1 MSEEVAEPV
10 ITEQL
15 ENLPEAIEKLEKPP
29 DNSDKPV
36 AKKNGRPKG
45 SKDSV
50 KRVVKPRKITI
61 VETPLHAE
69 EATVATVAT
78 SASSSGDVLAFIP
91 AVESTIAPKAP
102 RIPKPQVVV
111 NAEPEIRYVDR
122 YIEHSPRTSIRI
134 AHGHLANEQKLR
146 VDERKEH
153 FSNQIFNR
161 LR

>member
-1 MSEEVAEPV
+1 MDEPV
-10 ITEQL
+10 VEELIT
-15 ENLPEAIEKLEKPP
+15 ENLPQPLEILEKSPDIVEKPP
-29 DNSDKPV
+29 

-69 EATVATVAT
+69 ETSVATV
-78 SASSSGDVLAFIP
+78 
-91 AVESTIAPKAP
+91 VEPEDPVVMKAP
-102 RIPKPQVVV
+102 RSRAVSIAV
-111 NAEPEIRYVDR
+111 EPEVRYVDR
-122 YIEHSPRTSIRI
+122 YLEHSPRTSIRI

>member
-1 MSEEVAEPV
+1 MDEPVVEEV
-10 ITEQL
+10 ITE
-15 ENLPEAIEKLEKPP
+15 NLPQPLEILERPP
-29 DNSDKPV
+29 DIVENVV
-36 AKKNGRPKG
+36 AKKGGRPKG

-61 VETPLHAE
+61 VETPLHVE
-69 EATVATVAT
+69 DTSVATV
-78 SASSSGDVLAFIP
+78 
-91 AVESTIAPKAP
+91 VEPEDPVVMKAP
-102 RIPKPQVVV
+102 RSRAVSIAV
-111 NAEPEIRYVDR
+111 EPEVRYVDR

>member
-1 MSEEVAEPV
+1 
-10 ITEQL
+10 
-15 ENLPEAIEKLEKPP
+15 
-29 DNSDKPV
+29 
-36 AKKNGRPKG
+36 
-45 SKDSV
+45 V

-69 EATVATVAT
+69 EAAIAT
-78 SASSSGDVLAFIP
+78 SASSSGDVLAVEP
-91 AVESTIAPKAP
+91 AVEPAIASKAP
-102 RIPKPQVVV
+102 RIPKPQVVL
-111 NAEPEIRYVDR
+111 NAEPEVRYVDR

>member
-1 MSEEVAEPV
+1 MDEPVVEEV
-10 ITEQL
+10 ITENLSQAL
-15 ENLPEAIEKLEKPP
+15 ENLEKSPDIVEKPP
-29 DNSDKPV
+29 

-69 EATVATVAT
+69 ETSVATV
-78 SASSSGDVLAFIP
+78 
-91 AVESTIAPKAP
+91 VEPEDPVVMKAP
-102 RIPKPQVVV
+102 RSRAVSIAV
-111 NAEPEIRYVDR
+111 EPEVRYVDR

-134 AHGHLANEQKLR
+134 AHGHLANEQKFR
-146 VDERKEH
+146 NDERKEH

>member
-1 MSEEVAEPV
+1 MD
-10 ITEQL
+10 EQQL
-15 ENLPEAIEKLEKPP
+15 VENLEQPLEILEKPLEILEKPP
-29 DNSDKPV
+29 EISEILQAPV
-36 AKKNGRPKG
+36 VNKGGKPKG
-45 SKDSV
+45 RKDSV
-50 KRVVKPRKITI
+50 KRVVKSRKITI

-69 EATVATVAT
+69 DMSVAAVVTVPDPV
-78 SASSSGDVLAFIP
+78 DPV
-91 AVESTIAPKAP
+91 VMKAP
-102 RIPKPQVVV
+102 RSRAVSIAV
-111 NAEPEIRYVDR
+111 EPEVRYVDR

>member
-1 MSEEVAEPV
+1 MDEPVVEEV
-10 ITEQL
+10 ITENLPQPL
-15 ENLPEAIEKLEKPP
+15 ENLEKPP
-29 DNSDKPV
+29 DIVEKPP

-69 EATVATVAT
+69 DTPVATVA
-78 SASSSGDVLAFIP
+78 DPVDP
-91 AVESTIAPKAP
+91 VVMKAP
-102 RIPKPQVVV
+102 RSRAVSIAV
-111 NAEPEIRYVDR
+111 EPEIRYVDR
-122 YIEHSPRTSIRI
+122 YLEHSPRTSIRI

>member
-1 MSEEVAEPV
+1 MDEPVVEEV
-10 ITEQL
+10 ITENLSQPL
-15 ENLPEAIEKLEKPP
+15 EILEQPP
-29 DNSDKPV
+29 DIVENVV
-36 AKKNGRPKG
+36 AKKGGRPKG

-50 KRVVKPRKITI
+50 KRVVKSRKITI

-69 EATVATVAT
+69 DMPVATVA
-78 SASSSGDVLAFIP
+78 DPVDP
-91 AVESTIAPKAP
+91 VVMKAP
-102 RIPKPQVVV
+102 RSRAVSIAV
-111 NAEPEIRYVDR
+111 EPEIRYVDR
-122 YIEHSPRTSIRI
+122 YLEHSPRTSIRI

>member
-1 MSEEVAEPV
+1 MDEPVVEEV
-10 ITEQL
+10 ITENLSQPL
-15 ENLPEAIEKLEKPP
+15 EILEKSPDIVEKPP
-29 DNSDKPV
+29 

-50 KRVVKPRKITI
+50 KRVVKSRKITI

-69 EATVATVAT
+69 DMPVATVA
-78 SASSSGDVLAFIP
+78 DPVDP
-91 AVESTIAPKAP
+91 VVMKAP
-102 RIPKPQVVV
+102 RSRAISIAV
-111 NAEPEIRYVDR
+111 EPEVRYVDR
-122 YIEHSPRTSIRI
+122 YLEHSPRTSIRI

-146 VDERKEH
+146 VDERKAH

>member
-1 MSEEVAEPV
+1 MDEPVVEEV
-10 ITEQL
+10 ITENLPQPL
-15 ENLPEAIEKLEKPP
+15 ENLEKPP
-29 DNSDKPV
+29 DIVEKPP

-61 VETPLHAE
+61 VETPLHVE
-69 EATVATVAT
+69 EASVATVAEPE
-78 SASSSGDVLAFIP
+78 DPV
-91 AVESTIAPKAP
+91 VMKAP
-102 RIPKPQVVV
+102 RSRAVSIAV
-111 NAEPEIRYVDR
+111 EPEVRYVDR

-134 AHGHLANEQKLR
+134 AHGHLANEQKFR
-146 VDERKEH
+146 NDERKEH

>member
-1 MSEEVAEPV
+1 MDEPVVEEV
-10 ITEQL
+10 ITE
-15 ENLPEAIEKLEKPP
+15 NLPQHLEILEKPP
-29 DNSDKPV
+29 DIVENPV
-36 AKKNGRPKG
+36 AKKKNGRPKG

-69 EATVATVAT
+69 DTPVASVA
-78 SASSSGDVLAFIP
+78 DPEDPV
-91 AVESTIAPKAP
+91 VMKAP
-102 RIPKPQVVV
+102 RSRAVSIAV
-111 NAEPEIRYVDR
+111 EPEVRYVDR

>member
-1 MSEEVAEPV
+1 MDDSIVEEV
-10 ITEQL
+10 ITENPPSQPL
-15 ENLPEAIEKLEKPP
+15 EILEQPP
-29 DNSDKPV
+29 DIVENVV
-36 AKKNGRPKG
+36 AKKGGRPKG

-50 KRVVKPRKITI
+50 KRVVKSRKITI

-69 EATVATVAT
+69 DTPVATVA
-78 SASSSGDVLAFIP
+78 DPVDP
-91 AVESTIAPKAP
+91 VVMKAP
-102 RIPKPQVVV
+102 RSRAVSIAV
-111 NAEPEIRYVDR
+111 EPEVRYVDR

-146 VDERKEH
+146 VDERKAH

>member
-1 MSEEVAEPV
+1 MAEQQPV
-10 ITEQL
+10 
-15 ENLPEAIEKLEKPP
+15 ENLEQHPEILEKPLEILE
-29 DNSDKPV
+29 KPLEISEILEAPV
-36 AKKNGRPKG
+36 VNKGGRPKG
-45 SKDSV
+45 RKDSV

-69 EATVATVAT
+69 DTPVTTVATVATVANPV
-78 SASSSGDVLAFIP
+78 DPV
-91 AVESTIAPKAP
+91 VMKAPKSRAVS
-102 RIPKPQVVV
+102 I
-111 NAEPEIRYVDR
+111 AIEPEVRYVDR

>member
-1 MSEEVAEPV
+1 MDEEVVEPV
-10 ITEQL
+10 IPEQL
-15 ENLPEAIEKLEKPP
+15 ENLPQPLEILEKPP
-29 DNSDKPV
+29 DIVEKPP

-69 EATVATVAT
+69 EAAVAT
-78 SASSSGDVLAFIP
+78 SASSSGDVPAVVP
-91 AVESTIAPKAP
+91 AVEPTIATKAP

-111 NAEPEIRYVDR
+111 NAEPEIRYVDK

>member
-1 MSEEVAEPV
+1 MDDPVVEEV
-10 ITEQL
+10 ITENLSQPL
-15 ENLPEAIEKLEKPP
+15 EILEQPP
-29 DNSDKPV
+29 DIVENIGVNKG
-36 AKKNGRPKG
+36 GRPKG

-50 KRVVKPRKITI
+50 KRVVKSRKITI

-69 EATVATVAT
+69 DMSVATVA
-78 SASSSGDVLAFIP
+78 DPVDP
-91 AVESTIAPKAP
+91 VVMKAP
-102 RIPKPQVVV
+102 RSRAVSIAV
-111 NAEPEIRYVDR
+111 EPEVRYVDR

>member
-1 MSEEVAEPV
+1 MDEPVVEEV
-10 ITEQL
+10 ITENLSQAL
-15 ENLPEAIEKLEKPP
+15 ENLEKSPDIVEKPP
-29 DNSDKPV
+29 
-36 AKKNGRPKG
+36 AKKNGRPQG

-69 EATVATVAT
+69 ETAIAT
-78 SASSSGDVLAFIP
+78 SASSSGDVP
-91 AVESTIAPKAP
+91 VVVSAVEPAIASKAP
-102 RIPKPQVVV
+102 RIPKPQAVL
-111 NAEPEIRYVDR
+111 NAEPEVRYVDR

-153 FSNQIFNR
+153 FSNQMFNR

>member
-1 MSEEVAEPV
+1 MDEEVVEPV
-10 ITEQL
+10 IPEQL
-15 ENLPEAIEKLEKPP
+15 ENLPQPLEILEKPP
-29 DNSDKPV
+29 DIAENPV

-69 EATVATVAT
+69 EATVAT
-78 SASSSGDVLAFIP
+78 SASSSGDVPAFVP

>member
-1 MSEEVAEPV
+1 MDEQQPV
-10 ITEQL
+10 ENIEQP
-15 ENLPEAIEKLEKPP
+15 PEILEKPP
-29 DNSDKPV
+29 DIPEILEAPV
-36 AKKNGRPKG
+36 VNKGGRPKG

-69 EATVATVAT
+69 EATVAT
-78 SASSSGDVLAFIP
+78 SASSSGDVPAFVP

-111 NAEPEIRYVDR
+111 NPEPEVRYVDR

-134 AHGHLANEQKLR
+134 AHGHLANEQTLR

>member
-1 MSEEVAEPV
+1 MDEPVVEEV
-10 ITEQL
+10 ITENLSQPL
-15 ENLPEAIEKLEKPP
+15 EILEKSPDIVEKPP
-29 DNSDKPV
+29 

-50 KRVVKPRKITI
+50 KRVVKSRKITI

-69 EATVATVAT
+69 EAAVAA
-78 SASSSGDVLAFIP
+78 SASSSGDVP
-91 AVESTIAPKAP
+91 AAAPVFESTIAPKAP

-111 NAEPEIRYVDR
+111 NAEPEVRYVDR

>member
-1 MSEEVAEPV
+1 MDEPVVEEV
-10 ITEQL
+10 ITE
-15 ENLPEAIEKLEKPP
+15 NLPQPLEILEKPP
-29 DNSDKPV
+29 DIVEKPP

-69 EATVATVAT
+69 DTPVATVA
-78 SASSSGDVLAFIP
+78 DPVDP
-91 AVESTIAPKAP
+91 VVMKAP
-102 RIPKPQVVV
+102 RSRAVSIAV
-111 NAEPEIRYVDR
+111 EPEIRYVDR
-122 YIEHSPRTSIRI
+122 YLEHSPRTSIRI

>member
-1 MSEEVAEPV
+1 MDEPVVEEV
-10 ITEQL
+10 ITENLSQPL
-15 ENLPEAIEKLEKPP
+15 EILEQPP
-29 DNSDKPV
+29 DIVENVV
-36 AKKNGRPKG
+36 AKKGGRPKG

-50 KRVVKPRKITI
+50 KRVVKSRKITI

-69 EATVATVAT
+69 DMPVATVA
-78 SASSSGDVLAFIP
+78 DPVDP
-91 AVESTIAPKAP
+91 VVMKAP
-102 RIPKPQVVV
+102 RSRAVSIAV
-111 NAEPEIRYVDR
+111 EPEVRYVDR

-146 VDERKEH
+146 VDERKAH

>member
-1 MSEEVAEPV
+1 MDEPVVEEV
-10 ITEQL
+10 ITENLSQPL
-15 ENLPEAIEKLEKPP
+15 EILEQPP
-29 DNSDKPV
+29 DIVENVV
-36 AKKNGRPKG
+36 AKKGGRPKG

-50 KRVVKPRKITI
+50 KRVVKSRKITI

-69 EATVATVAT
+69 DMPVATVA
-78 SASSSGDVLAFIP
+78 DPVDP
-91 AVESTIAPKAP
+91 VVMKAP
-102 RIPKPQVVV
+102 RSRAVSIAV
-111 NAEPEIRYVDR
+111 EPEVRYVDR

>member
-1 MSEEVAEPV
+1 MDEPVVEEV
-10 ITEQL
+10 ITENLSQPL
-15 ENLPEAIEKLEKPP
+15 EILEKPP
-29 DNSDKPV
+29 DIVEKPP

-50 KRVVKPRKITI
+50 KRVVKSRKITI

-69 EATVATVAT
+69 DMPVATVA
-78 SASSSGDVLAFIP
+78 DPVDP
-91 AVESTIAPKAP
+91 VVMKAP
-102 RIPKPQVVV
+102 RSRAVSIAV
-111 NAEPEIRYVDR
+111 EPEVRYVDR
-122 YIEHSPRTSIRI
+122 YLEHSPRTSIRI

-146 VDERKEH
+146 VDERKAH